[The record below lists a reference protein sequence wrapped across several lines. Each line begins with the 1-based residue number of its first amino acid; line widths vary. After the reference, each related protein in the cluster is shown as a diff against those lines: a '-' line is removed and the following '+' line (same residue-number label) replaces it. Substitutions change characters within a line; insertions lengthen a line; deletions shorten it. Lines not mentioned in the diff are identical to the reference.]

1 MHTLSLKR
9 EKWDGT
15 RIPQITRIKDKKEM
29 ISIKNFKHQDITEK
43 IIEAAFKVH
52 NNLGSGFLEKVYQNS
67 PVIELRS
74 LDFLLKQQV
83 LKLGF

>member
-1 MHTLSLKR
+1 
-9 EKWDGT
+9 
-15 RIPQITRIKDKKEM
+15 M
-29 ISIKNFKHQDITEK
+29 IFIENFKHQDITEQ
-43 IIEAAFKVH
+43 IIGAAFKVH

-67 PVIELRS
+67 LVIELRS

>member
-1 MHTLSLKR
+1 
-9 EKWDGT
+9 
-15 RIPQITRIKDKKEM
+15 M
-29 ISIKNFKHQDITEK
+29 ISIKNFKHQVITEK